1 MAIVR
6 LHPNPSLLAVSAARH
21 FLELAQAAIASRGR
35 FNVALSGGSTPR
47 PMYELLASQH
57 IAPLLDWSNVHVFW
71 GDERCVPPD
80 HPDSNYHMAWE
91 TLLSHVPIPSENI
104 HRMRGE
110 AEPESTAIEYEQ
122 LLRKTFLIDMELLTT
137 FDLVLLGLGEDG
149 HVASLFPGSPALGE
163 SERWVVTV
171 DHTQPPPPLAKRLT
185 LTLPMLNA
193 ATQVTFLV
201 AGAGKAQILK
211 RVWAAPLNDQP
222 ALPAQ
227 LVQPVSGNLLWLVDE
242 AAALN

>member
-1 MAIVR
+1 MTIVR
-6 LHPNPSLLAVSAARH
+6 LHPNPSLLAVSAAIH
-21 FLELAQAAIASRGR
+21 FLELAQAAIASRGQ

-47 PMYELLASQH
+47 LAYELLASQQY
-57 IAPLLDWSNVHVFW
+57 ATLLDWSSVHIFW

-91 TLLSHVPIPSENI
+91 TLLNRVPIPSENI
-104 HRMRGE
+104 HRMHGE
-110 AEPESTAIEYEQ
+110 AEPESAAMEYEQ
-122 LLRKTFLIDMELLTT
+122 LLRKTFSVEMGPSAT

-163 SERWVVTV
+163 YERWVLAIE
-171 DHTQPPPPLAKRLT
+171 HTQPPAPLVNRLT
-185 LTLPMLNA
+185 VTLPILNT

-201 AGAGKAQILK
+201 AGAGKGHILR
-211 RVWAAPLNDQP
+211 RVWSPPIDDQP

-227 LVQPVSGNLLWLVDE
+227 LIQPANGNLLWLVDE
-242 AAALN
+242 AAAHP